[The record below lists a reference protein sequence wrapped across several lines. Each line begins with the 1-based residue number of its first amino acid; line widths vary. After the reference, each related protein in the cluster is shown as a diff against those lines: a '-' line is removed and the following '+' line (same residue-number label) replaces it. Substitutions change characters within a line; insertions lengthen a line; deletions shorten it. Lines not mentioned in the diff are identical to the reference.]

1 MFIARAQRFR
11 IGQSASHG
19 GLLAL
24 FLLLTGVSVY
34 PLIWVLL
41 SALKSSNEMF
51 GSAWALPEEWRWGN
65 FLTAWK
71 FGLEQYLINSVIVT
85 VVATVGVVFLSA
97 MAAYALVVLR
107 FRGKALIYIAILGG
121 SILPPEVSLF
131 PLFKILTGL
140 GIYDTYW
147 ALILPYIAFGL
158 PFTTFLI
165 RAYMVKIPYDLHE
178 AAVMDGA
185 KPFRSFLRIY
195 LPLSRPILVSAGL
208 IQVMRVWNEFIFALT
223 FIESEA
229 IKTITIGVM
238 GFANALRGDWAVLMA
253 GLVIS
258 VVPVLLSFLA
268 LQRQFIGGLTEG
280 AVK

>member
-1 MFIARAQRFR
+1 MAARPLRL
-11 IGQSASHG
+11 GSSAAHV
-19 GLLAL
+19 GLLGL
-24 FLLLTGVSVY
+24 FWLLSGISVY
-34 PLIWVLL
+34 PLIWVVL

-65 FLTAWK
+65 FATAWT
-71 FGLEQYLINSVIVT
+71 FGLERYLINSVVVT
-85 VVATVGVVFLSA
+85 VGATVGVVLLSA
-97 MAAYALVVLR
+97 LAAYALVVLR
-107 FRGKALIYIAILGG
+107 FRGKAAIYIAILGG

-131 PLFKILTGL
+131 PLFKILVGL

-147 ALILPYIAFGL
+147 ALILPYVAFGL

-165 RAYMVKIPYDLHE
+165 RAYMVKIPYELHE

-185 KPFRSFLRIY
+185 RPLRAFWRIY
-195 LPLSRPILVSAGL
+195 LPLSRPILASAAL
-208 IQVMRVWNEFIFALT
+208 IEAMRVWNEFIFALT
-223 FIESEA
+223 FIESED

-253 GLVIS
+253 GLVLS
-258 VVPVLLSFLA
+258 VVPVFLTFLV
-268 LQRQFIGGLTEG
+268 LQRQFIGGLTQG